1 MRGLRRLPRRLTGD
15 RGEAQDSRGSADAH
29 DRWGMYGR
37 CPFVVRLRPSPYR
50 VSMFVSSIQ
59 VSNRA
64 DLSRH
69 CTAHHWSEFAHLSP
83 TGAPTHATRRFA
95 PRVEHR
101 ERGRG
106 THAGNPGLVHPGEAS
121 SVTRPA
127 ANRRQRSNRVSIPD
141 ASTDAHGGLED
152 EDRPHDAHD
161 VGNPVRHRTEGRQYE
176 EDVGRDL

>member
-1 MRGLRRLPRRLTGD
+1 MRLKTAAAAPTRTIDGACMDVVLSWSGYTHHLTGYP
-15 RGEAQDSRGSADAH
+15 H
-29 DRWGMYGR
+29 
-37 CPFVVRLRPSPYR
+37 
-50 VSMFVSSIQ
+50 SSLL
-59 VSNRA
+59 VECSNRA
-64 DLSRH
+64 DPSQCCTEQHRSESAPSPPPAAPAPADRRITSR
-69 CTAHHWSEFAHLSP
+69 SLQQ
-83 TGAPTHATRRFA
+83 
-95 PRVEHR
+95 

-121 SVTRPA
+121 SVPRPA